1 MRVLTFS
8 SSSRSDKSFTI
19 GFWLVVLFAAAEIF
33 TASFYYLDRFHSAHA
48 DTATIIPSTVLIPAP
63 SVPPLTLKGPSTA
76 PAATISVLAEPDRL
90 LKDALALREKGD
102 MPNALAKLQEA
113 QAADPKNASVLA
125 ELAKTYESMGLIDR
139 SNETW
144 RKVQEL
150 GPAAGDQFAI
160 ADKRLKIGVS
170 ATAEASPA
178 IPATASLESGAARM
192 NADGIPADS
201 TFGISDVK
209 ATESPDPDVETNL
222 MLRISVKKRDNA
234 VADHTKVKIQV
245 FFYDTVDDK
254 DIKLTDADVNYE
266 WLTPKHDWT
275 ETNPEILAV
284 TYLRTKNRLLSPEAA
299 LSAAAAAV
307 VPGKKNQPA
316 KAKSPTTGTDGLAA
330 DTGRRSY
337 LGYIVR
343 VYYHDQLQ
351 AVRASP
357 QKLLSLFPTPSTAP
371 SSQ

>member
-1 MRVLTFS
+1 MGNRSKHFPTETAAMRVLTLS
-8 SSSRSDKSFTI
+8 SSPRFDKSFTI
-19 GFWLVVLFAAAEIF
+19 GLWLVVLFGAAEIF

-63 SVPPLTLKGPSTA
+63 SVPPLTLKGPSAA

-178 IPATASLESGAARM
+178 IPAT
-192 NADGIPADS
+192 
-201 TFGISDVK
+201 
-209 ATESPDPDVETNL
+209 
-222 MLRISVKKRDNA
+222 
-234 VADHTKVKIQV
+234 
-245 FFYDTVDDK
+245 
-254 DIKLTDADVNYE
+254 
-266 WLTPKHDWT
+266 
-275 ETNPEILAV
+275 
-284 TYLRTKNRLLSPEAA
+284 
-299 LSAAAAAV
+299 
-307 VPGKKNQPA
+307 
-316 KAKSPTTGTDGLAA
+316 
-330 DTGRRSY
+330 
-337 LGYIVR
+337 
-343 VYYHDQLQ
+343 
-351 AVRASP
+351 
-357 QKLLSLFPTPSTAP
+357 
-371 SSQ
+371 